1 MRLTVRANVLLV
13 ICCAIAVWFAIFVL
27 GRSSVNLG
35 QGELRCESPG
45 AVIINIGGDDY
56 GVNAIGAWR
65 YPPVQRIWNTTTYP
79 ETNIDRIIN
88 QGLTLCEWQSVSQS
102 DRYAQR

>member
-1 MRLTVRANVLLV
+1 MRLTVRGNVLRV
-13 ICCAIAVWFAIFVL
+13 ICCAIAVLFAIFVL

-45 AVIINIGGDDY
+45 AVIINVGGDDY

-65 YPPVQRIWNTTTYP
+65 YPPVQRIWNNTTYP
-79 ETNIDRIIN
+79 ETNIDRIID
-88 QGLTLCEWQSVSQS
+88 QGLTLCDWQSVSQS
-102 DRYAQR
+102 DR

>member
-1 MRLTVRANVLLV
+1 MRLTVRVNVLLV
-13 ICCAIAVWFAIFVL
+13 ICAIAGWFAIFVL
-27 GRSSVNLG
+27 GRSSVNLA

-45 AVIINIGGDDY
+45 AVIINVGGDDY

-65 YPPVQRIWNTTTYP
+65 YPPLQRIWNSTTYP
-79 ETNIDRIIN
+79 ETNIDRIID
-88 QGLTLCEWQSVSQS
+88 QGLTLCDWQSVSQS